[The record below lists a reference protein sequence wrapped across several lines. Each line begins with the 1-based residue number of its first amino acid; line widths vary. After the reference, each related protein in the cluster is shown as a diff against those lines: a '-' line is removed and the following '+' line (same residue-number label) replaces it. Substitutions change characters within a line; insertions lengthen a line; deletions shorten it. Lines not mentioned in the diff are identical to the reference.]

1 MTYLF
6 CSDPFE
12 SSSKEEEE
20 EEKGEGGER
29 EEEEKKVKKKERRKR
44 RKRKEREK
52 ARRGELYLGKQKL
65 VVWREK
71 RSGCLIIRKATLV
84 QSSLQYVVH
93 QFSSLST
100 RQKA

>member
-1 MTYLF
+1 MSLLA
-6 CSDPFE
+6 
-12 SSSKEEEE
+12 K
-20 EEKGEGGER
+20 KKKKKKER
-29 EEEEKKVKKKERRKR
+29 EEKERKRRRKSKKKERRKR

-84 QSSLQYVVH
+84 QSSLQYLVH